1 MLAINLGFF
10 LSGRGMVDVTSPSE
24 LGERPLF
31 NGAQGELD
39 IQNGGEWRTGEEW
52 ATN

>member
-10 LSGRGMVDVTSPSE
+10 LSGRGMVDVTSPSG

-39 IQNGGEWRTGEEW
+39 MSGDEWRSGEE
-52 ATN
+52 